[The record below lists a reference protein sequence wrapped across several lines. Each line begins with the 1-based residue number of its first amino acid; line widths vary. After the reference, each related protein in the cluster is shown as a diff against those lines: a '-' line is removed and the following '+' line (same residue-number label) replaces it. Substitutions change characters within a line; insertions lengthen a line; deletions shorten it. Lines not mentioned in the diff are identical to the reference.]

1 VEIVAMRMAVIM
13 RTRGCAWVACSFL
26 ALAGLTGCDTATYPI
41 GNDGTGLPP
50 NSGVERSFSGVTVK
64 TFTASLGL
72 VGTATLQS
80 LNYMDIGLTEVRK
93 DVQTWDISAAA
104 GNRMID
110 IHLEAVSPKTTL
122 MRVIVDRGDP
132 FFKDG
137 ATATEIVLQTA
148 DALHERPNLGQIPQT
163 AAEPAPARTR
173 SRATKSA
180 PRGL

>member
-1 VEIVAMRMAVIM
+1 MRTAVIVKV
-13 RTRGCAWVACSFL
+13 RTYAWIACTVL
-26 ALAGLTGCDTATYPI
+26 ALGGLMGCDTATYPV
-41 GNDGTGLPP
+41 GNEGTGLPA
-50 NSGVERSFSGVTVK
+50 NSGVERSFSGVTLK
-64 TFTASLGL
+64 TFTAPLGS

-104 GNRMID
+104 GNRMVD
-110 IHLEAVSPKTTL
+110 IHLEAISPKATL
-122 MRVIVDRGDP
+122 MRVIVDQGDP

-163 AAEPAPARTR
+163 AAQPAPARPR
-173 SRATKSA
+173 KRAAKSA
-180 PRGL
+180 QGL

>member
-1 VEIVAMRMAVIM
+1 MTARAYAWIICAVVALGGPM
-13 RTRGCAWVACSFL
+13 
-26 ALAGLTGCDTATYPI
+26 GCDTATYPV
-41 GNDGTGLPP
+41 GNDGTGLPA
-50 NSGVERSFSGVTVK
+50 NSGVERSISGVTMK
-64 TFTASLGL
+64 TFTAPIGS
-72 VGTATLQS
+72 VGTAALQS

-110 IHLEAVSPKTTL
+110 IHLEAVSPKATL

-148 DALHERPNLGQIPQT
+148 DALHERSNLGQSPQT
-163 AAEPAPARTR
+163 AAQPAPPHAR
-173 SRATKSA
+173 SRSGKSA
-180 PRGL
+180 RGL